1 LPVSHHSVPT
11 IKKSKNIQTRSVRI
25 RVVVC
30 ALLLAAVFVTPLW
43 PSGVHA
49 NGSPTVLLDPGAA
62 NGLNVNG
69 KAFVLYDAQSGVFL
83 TGRQPDT
90 PLSPASITKVM
101 TILLALERLKL
112 DDRITVT
119 KDMFATIPNDYVR
132 LGLMEGEEIS
142 VEEALYASLL
152 ISSNDTA
159 MALALK
165 MSDTVSGFADLMN
178 QRARELGCTGTTF
191 TNPYGLA
198 EPENVTTA
206 HDMALILAEALKHET
221 YSQIATTKNHLVP
234 ASNKYGTR
242 GLTNGNRFVSTTT
255 YAYAP
260 YVGGKTGFTNLS
272 GHTIVAGARKDGRTL
287 IGVILGATSSEVRY
301 ANLIAMFNY
310 GYASTGNLPIDPAAF
325 EIVKSQ
331 AIAEAESQIA
341 QAGLPYLIN
350 GSDLSLRQFTTVAR
364 SSLPDGFTPTLGEG
378 PAIIP
383 AGQSSTTLDYPVFAT
398 FKNGT
403 RNQVGTLRL
412 TLKKKP
418 EMSAGS
424 ATTAVTKP
432 GQSGS
437 TGMWP
442 SIGAI
447 LLRVGGI
454 ILAGLL
460 LSALVIFILM
470 QRELK
475 RRRRRR
481 MRPRITRL

>member
-69 KAFVLYDAQSGVFL
+69 KEFVLYDAQSGVFL

-178 QRARELGCTGTTF
+178 QRAR
-191 TNPYGLA
+191 
-198 EPENVTTA
+198 
-206 HDMALILAEALKHET
+206 
-221 YSQIATTKNHLVP
+221 
-234 ASNKYGTR
+234 
-242 GLTNGNRFVSTTT
+242 
-255 YAYAP
+255 
-260 YVGGKTGFTNLS
+260 
-272 GHTIVAGARKDGRTL
+272 
-287 IGVILGATSSEVRY
+287 
-301 ANLIAMFNY
+301 
-310 GYASTGNLPIDPAAF
+310 
-325 EIVKSQ
+325 
-331 AIAEAESQIA
+331 
-341 QAGLPYLIN
+341 
-350 GSDLSLRQFTTVAR
+350 
-364 SSLPDGFTPTLGEG
+364 
-378 PAIIP
+378 
-383 AGQSSTTLDYPVFAT
+383 
-398 FKNGT
+398 
-403 RNQVGTLRL
+403 
-412 TLKKKP
+412 
-418 EMSAGS
+418 
-424 ATTAVTKP
+424 
-432 GQSGS
+432 
-437 TGMWP
+437 
-442 SIGAI
+442 
-447 LLRVGGI
+447 
-454 ILAGLL
+454 
-460 LSALVIFILM
+460 
-470 QRELK
+470 
-475 RRRRRR
+475 
-481 MRPRITRL
+481 